1 MVLEPRAQ
9 TKGEGTMGEAAL
21 SGNLN
26 AVGLLELL
34 RIPMTTGRTGTLI
47 VVNSDADADEAEARF
62 YYREGT
68 LVAGAL
74 GSATGEEALRRVIG
88 WKDGFFEF
96 LADTTPPDEVDPR
109 LHALAMSE
117 IKNWYTARTSSRPGP
132 VTARSAPNH
141 TPAPPRP
148 SYTAPTLLG
157 SVPRAEPR
165 PMPLRAV
172 PVPKGRPSAA
182 IGSATLDARG
192 NVSEVTGTLGTR
204 DGALGF
210 AALQLS
216 AAIGKELSLAG
227 AQSVE
232 IRGKGERWLG
242 AATRGESSIVLVCPP
257 DADLRDELAR
267 K

>member
-1 MVLEPRAQ
+1 
-9 TKGEGTMGEAAL
+9 MGDAAL

-26 AVGLLELL
+26 TVGLLELL
-34 RIPMTTGRTGTLI
+34 RIPMTTERTGTLI
-47 VVNSDADADEAEARF
+47 VVNADPDADEAEARF
-62 YYREGT
+62 HYREGT

-74 GSATGEEALRRVIG
+74 GSATGEEALRRVLG

-96 LADTTPPDEVDPR
+96 LADTEPPDAIDPR

-117 IKNWYTARTSSRPGP
+117 IKSWYTARTSSRPGP
-132 VTARSAPNH
+132 VTARSPNH

-157 SVPRAEPR
+157 AVPRAEPR
-165 PMPLRAV
+165 PTPLRAV
-172 PVPKGRPSAA
+172 PVAKGRPSVA
-182 IGSATLDARG
+182 IGSGTLDARG
-192 NVSEVTGTLGTR
+192 NVSDVTGTLGPK

-210 AALQLS
+210 AALQLA

-232 IRGKGERWLG
+232 LRGKGDRWLG
-242 AATRGESSIVLVCPP
+242 AATRGESSIVLVCPR